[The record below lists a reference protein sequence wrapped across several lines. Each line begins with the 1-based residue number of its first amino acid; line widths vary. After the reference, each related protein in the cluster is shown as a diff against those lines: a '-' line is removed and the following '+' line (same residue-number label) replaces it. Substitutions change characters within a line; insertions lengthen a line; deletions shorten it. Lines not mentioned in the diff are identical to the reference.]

1 MVKTLPLM
9 GIKKKSECADVH
21 AEEFLDLSPPQR
33 LNSTFNCRIQHSL
46 ERVCGDEEM
55 KRGKNAL
62 KKLTA
67 AETLNNITILSQKR
81 QEQVVTLF

>member
-1 MVKTLPLM
+1 MAKTLPLM

-46 ERVCGDEEM
+46 ERVCGDEET
-55 KRGKNAL
+55 L

>member
-1 MVKTLPLM
+1 MTEFSKVAKTLPLV
-9 GIKKKSECADVH
+9 GIKKKSECADVY

-33 LNSTFNCRIQHSL
+33 LNSTFNCRI
-46 ERVCGDEEM
+46 CGDEEM

-67 AETLNNITILSQKR
+67 SETLNNITILSQKR